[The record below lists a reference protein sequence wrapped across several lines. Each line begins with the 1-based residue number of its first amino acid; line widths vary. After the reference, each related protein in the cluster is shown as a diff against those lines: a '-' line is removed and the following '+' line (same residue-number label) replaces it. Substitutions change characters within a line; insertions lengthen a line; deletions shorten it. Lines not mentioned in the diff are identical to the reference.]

1 MRFNIV
7 FSRILN
13 KLRAFWA
20 QSLGTYN
27 FCNVEKRSIV
37 LDCFSIRIFHS
48 NKRIFKYAYI
58 PNRLY

>member
-48 NKRIFKYAYI
+48 NKRIF
-58 PNRLY
+58 